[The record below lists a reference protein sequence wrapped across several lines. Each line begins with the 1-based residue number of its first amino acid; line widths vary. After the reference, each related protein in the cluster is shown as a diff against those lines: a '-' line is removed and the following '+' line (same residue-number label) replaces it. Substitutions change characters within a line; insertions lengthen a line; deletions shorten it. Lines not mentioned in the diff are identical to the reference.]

1 MGYTVTIYVENRFGT
16 IAEIFGSNP
25 SDLVAFLIGDIVER
39 LEVVH
44 PDTHGGFDI
53 TPARG
58 KMYTGKEFQE
68 KLVKYYVKHP
78 FYRLFPRKYVERV
91 LNAIRFHVESAVDDD
106 ARVVREY
113 SF

>member
-1 MGYTVTIYVENRFGT
+1 
-16 IAEIFGSNP
+16 
-25 SDLVAFLIGDIVER
+25 
-39 LEVVH
+39 
-44 PDTHGGFDI
+44 
-53 TPARG
+53 
-58 KMYTGKEFQE
+58 MYTGKEFQE